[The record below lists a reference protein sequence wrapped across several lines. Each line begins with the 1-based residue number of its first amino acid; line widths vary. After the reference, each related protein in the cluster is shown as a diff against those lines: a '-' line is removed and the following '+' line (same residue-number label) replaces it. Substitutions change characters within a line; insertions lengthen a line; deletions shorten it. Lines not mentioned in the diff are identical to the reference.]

1 MNLSQQK
8 CVNEVDIKFLMCKS
22 SLWTILD
29 LGFGIAASGLWG
41 HSGLRPGGICCIAL
55 LYYFL
60 RNYNPKKGCYARAM
74 EATGRKMP
82 PFFERRI

>member
-1 MNLSQQK
+1 MK
-8 CVNEVDIKFLMCKS
+8 TDIVQLKE
-22 SLWTILD
+22 I
-29 LGFGIAASGLWG
+29 
-41 HSGLRPGGICCIAL
+41 
-55 LYYFL
+55 L